1 MKLLEYRRE
10 ILFYLYSKTRDY
22 NLAEEITSDVYFN
35 LLTRNF
41 NIKKETE
48 KSYLYGMAK
57 NALVDRLRKKRFENF
72 EDLLKEPSY
81 DENFE
86 DNGLLDIVK
95 DLLGKDFEL
104 FNSYLEGEDYNSLSR
119 SYGVSNAGLRK
130 KIQRLKEKLKKD
142 IRVVAFLD

>member
-1 MKLLEYRRE
+1 MKLWKYRRE
-10 ILFYLYSKTRDY
+10 ILFYLYSKTKDY

-41 NIKKETE
+41 NIKEETE

-57 NALVDRLRKKRFENF
+57 NALVDRFRKKRFENF

-81 DENFE
+81 EEIFE
-86 DNGLLDIVK
+86 DDGLLGVVK

-104 FNSYLEGEDYNSLSR
+104 FNSYSMGEDYNSLSR

-130 KIQRLKEKLKKD
+130 KIQRIKEKLKKD

>member
-1 MKLLEYRRE
+1 MKLWKYRRD
-10 ILFYLYSKTRDY
+10 ILFYLYSKTKDY

-41 NIKKETE
+41 NIKEETE

-57 NALVDRLRKKRFENF
+57 NALVDRFRKKRFENF

-81 DENFE
+81 EEIFE
-86 DNGLLDIVK
+86 DDGLLGVVK

-104 FNSYLEGEDYNSLSR
+104 FNSYSMGEDYNSLSR

>member
-1 MKLLEYRRE
+1 MKLWKYRRE
-10 ILFYLYSKTRDY
+10 ILFYLYSKTKDY

-41 NIKKETE
+41 NIKRETE

-57 NALVDRLRKKRFENF
+57 NALVDRFRKKRFENF

-81 DENFE
+81 EENFE
-86 DNGLLDIVK
+86 DDGLLGVVR

-104 FNSYLEGEDYNSLSR
+104 FNSYLEGEDYESLSR

-142 IRVVAFLD
+142 VRVVAFLD

>member
-1 MKLLEYRRE
+1 MKLWKYRRE
-10 ILFYLYSKTRDY
+10 ILFYLYSKTKDY

-41 NIKKETE
+41 NIREETE

-81 DENFE
+81 EENFE
-86 DNGLLDIVK
+86 GDELLRVVK
-95 DLLGKDFEL
+95 NILEEDFEL
-104 FNSYLEGEDYNSLSR
+104 FNSYLEGEDYESLSR

-142 IRVVAFLD
+142 LRVVAFLD

>member
-1 MKLLEYRRE
+1 MKLWKYRRE
-10 ILFYLYSKTRDY
+10 ILFYLYSKTKDY

-41 NIKKETE
+41 NIREETE

-81 DENFE
+81 EENFE
-86 DNGLLDIVK
+86 DNGLLGVVRDI
-95 DLLGKDFEL
+95 LEEDFEL
-104 FNSYLEGEDYNSLSR
+104 FNSYLEGEDYESLSR

-142 IRVVAFLD
+142 LRVVAFLD

>member
-1 MKLLEYRRE
+1 MKLWKYRRE
-10 ILFYLYSKTRDY
+10 ILFYLYSKTKDY

-41 NIKKETE
+41 NIKRETE

-57 NALVDRLRKKRFENF
+57 NALVDRFRKKRFENF

-81 DENFE
+81 EENFE
-86 DNGLLDIVK
+86 DNGLLGVVRNI
-95 DLLGKDFEL
+95 LEEDFEL
-104 FNSYLEGEDYNSLSR
+104 FNSYLEGEDYESLSR

-142 IRVVAFLD
+142 VRVVAFLD

>member
-1 MKLLEYRRE
+1 MKLWKYRRD
-10 ILFYLYSKTRDY
+10 ILFYLYSKTGDY

-41 NIKKETE
+41 NIKEETE

-57 NALVDRLRKKRFENF
+57 NALVDRFRKKRFENF

-81 DENFE
+81 EEIFE
-86 DNGLLDIVK
+86 DDGLLGVVR

-104 FNSYLEGEDYNSLSR
+104 FNSYSMGEDYNSLSR

-130 KIQRLKEKLKKD
+130 KIQRIKEKLKKD

>member
-57 NALVDRLRKKRFENF
+57 NALVDRYRKKRFENF

-104 FNSYLEGEDYNSLSR
+104 FNSYLEGEDYESLSR

>member
-104 FNSYLEGEDYNSLSR
+104 FNSYLEGEDYESLSR

>member
-1 MKLLEYRRE
+1 MKLWKYRRE
-10 ILFYLYSKTRDY
+10 ILFYLYSKTKDY

-41 NIKKETE
+41 NIKRETE

-57 NALVDRLRKKRFENF
+57 NALVDRFRKKRFENF

-81 DENFE
+81 EENFE
-86 DNGLLDIVK
+86 DDGLLGVVRDI
-95 DLLGKDFEL
+95 LEEDFEL
-104 FNSYLEGEDYNSLSR
+104 FNSYLEGEDYESLSR

-142 IRVVAFLD
+142 VRVVAFLD